1 VTEHERR
8 PAYEPAARLLAP
20 TQYDPQ
26 MKRPGSTV
34 AGAGLVMLRVIAGVL
49 WCIGIAQ
56 GRHNSFVDL
65 IVPDG
70 AAAIEATYVPFVIAF
85 VGTSMAVYTVL
96 GVFIFVGFNWAR
108 VTVMVFSTLSIT
120 SAFVGWWSEGQEIT
134 LGSSTSVFAVAVDI
148 LILLALSSRSAA
160 KYARRNE
167 KHPD

>member
-1 VTEHERR
+1 VTAHERR

-20 TQYDPQ
+20 TQYDPR
-26 MKRPGSTV
+26 MKRPVSTA
-34 AGAGLVMLRVIAGVL
+34 AGAALVMLRVIAGVL
-49 WCIGIAQ
+49 WCVGIAQ

-70 AAAIEATYVPFVIAF
+70 SADVEASYVPIVIGF
-85 VGTSMAVYTVL
+85 VGVSMAVYAVL
-96 GVFIFVGFNWAR
+96 GVFIFFGFNWAR
-108 VTVMVFSTLSIT
+108 VTVMVFSTLSIA
-120 SAFVGWWSEGQEIT
+120 SSFIGWWSEGQEIT